1 MNAIENRGALRI
13 SRRDFV
19 QWLAATTVGASSVPW
34 LQRAGADAPS
44 LTLMSVLEDDGV
56 AGAHDIEVRDGRAYV
71 AGKTGRFAILDV
83 SDAAHPSL
91 LSTMSADEEP
101 ALGNAE
107 TVLLLG
113 DTCLLGTDALLSIDI
128 SRPATPSIAHIVDD
142 ERVERINGTVRWGE
156 HAIAVSKSGF
166 LDVFNVSDPRVPSL
180 MGVADTRKEGALRSP
195 HDVAR
200 FGDRYLVVPS
210 AGEDMP
216 AYFGIYEVSREEGG
230 LLPAGEWRC
239 TGTISAPSLA
249 GATIL
254 SASTCPSGALSNC
267 SMPQGTPSSL
277 LTRWS
282 ITGDICTLA
291 RCTTMTLRPRARMV
305 RSPSSTY
312 PIRRTFVL

>member
-1 MNAIENRGALRI
+1 
-13 SRRDFV
+13 
-19 QWLAATTVGASSVPW
+19 
-34 LQRAGADAPS
+34 
-44 LTLMSVLEDDGV
+44 MSVLEDDGV

-91 LSTMSADEEP
+91 VSTMSADEEP

-180 MGVADTRKEGALRSP
+180 IGVADTRKEGALRSP

-200 FGDRYLVVPS
+200 FGDRYLVV
-210 AGEDMP
+210 
-216 AYFGIYEVSREEGG
+216 
-230 LLPAGEWRC
+230 
-239 TGTISAPSLA
+239 
-249 GATIL
+249 
-254 SASTCPSGALSNC
+254 PSGALSNC